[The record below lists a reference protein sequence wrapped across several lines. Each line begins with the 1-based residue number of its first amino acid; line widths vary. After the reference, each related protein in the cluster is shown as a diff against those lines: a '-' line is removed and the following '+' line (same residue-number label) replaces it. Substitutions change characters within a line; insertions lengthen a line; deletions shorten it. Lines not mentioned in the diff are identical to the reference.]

1 MEKAYITP
9 AMRVI
14 NIGTE
19 GLIAGSDRLEYTT
32 TTASH
37 DTEVLTNRRYTDNG
51 MGIWDNDGI
60 WDE

>member
-1 MEKAYITP
+1 MW
-9 AMRVI
+9 VI